1 MAPVQLFPIGNGPAA
16 CNGDDE
22 MIDTIEQTGP
32 TVSDVRVSAP
42 SLEDVFLSLT
52 GRSMREE
59 D

>member
-1 MAPVQLFPIGNGPAA
+1 
-16 CNGDDE
+16 